1 MKNVPVRKMRVQV
14 GFKGLANSLDESV
27 LDPEYAK
34 SCVNFSF
41 DKGVLTGKIGIEN
54 ASGFY
59 DFPSVD
65 RHDFPA
71 FESGKKIK
79 QAFLYRRIT
88 ADGKSGDRIV
98 ARLSDGTF
106 YYTDVHG
113 EDTWHKIES
122 LVMAGDVDAVNYN
135 YKSND
140 VLLLSSAFDGLYL
153 IKDNM
158 ALVCDKAP
166 KFTSVAVHN
175 ERVFGTVSGVNNQV
189 WFSDD
194 FDPANWNVS
203 LTEAG
208 YINFADD
215 LGQAIKA
222 VSFQGYL
229 FVFREY
235 GIMRL
240 TAYGDQS
247 DFVLKKMFTDTGRI
261 YKDTI
266 VLCGDSIIFLAE
278 DGLYAFNGYETTRI
292 GKELP
297 QISGKNKACGGYLDG
312 NYFLSCS
319 LKDESENLVG
329 ALVRYDLKTRA
340 ISLLTGVQITGM
352 CPVKVHNGSCLVF
365 TLDGDFANRLG
376 QAAENGKVFSSVTK
390 KVYKSPENILS
401 APSIKTV
408 RSVSFVSKY
417 PLTLRL
423 VADGKKSEYKVQGKD
438 EMQTVAC
445 EKSGSVISFEIET
458 NEQNAYVSPLI
469 VTLDVTRGQ
478 V

>member
-1 MKNVPVRKMRVQV
+1 M
-14 GFKGLANSLDESV
+14 
-27 LDPEYAK
+27 
-34 SCVNFSF
+34 
-41 DKGVLTGKIGIEN
+41 
-54 ASGFY
+54 
-59 DFPSVD
+59 
-65 RHDFPA
+65 
-71 FESGKKIK
+71 
-79 QAFLYRRIT
+79 
-88 ADGKSGDRIV
+88 

-247 DFVLKKMFTDTGRI
+247 DFVLKRCLPIRDVYIKIR
-261 YKDTI
+261 
-266 VLCGDSIIFLAE
+266 LCCVATQSSFL
-278 DGLYAFNGYETTRI
+278 
-292 GKELP
+292 P
-297 QISGKNKACGGYLDG
+297 
-312 NYFLSCS
+312 
-319 LKDESENLVG
+319 
-329 ALVRYDLKTRA
+329 
-340 ISLLTGVQITGM
+340 
-352 CPVKVHNGSCLVF
+352 
-365 TLDGDFANRLG
+365 
-376 QAAENGKVFSSVTK
+376 
-390 KVYKSPENILS
+390 
-401 APSIKTV
+401 KTV
-408 RSVSFVSKY
+408 CTPSTAMKQRVSAKNSRKFRARTKRAAVILTATIFV
-417 PLTLRL
+417 LLAQRRER
-423 VADGKKSEYKVQGKD
+423 KSCRR
-438 EMQTVAC
+438 TC
-445 EKSGSVISFEIET
+445 EI
-458 NEQNAYVSPLI
+458 
-469 VTLDVTRGQ
+469 
-478 V
+478 